1 MGVAAVI
8 LDLDGVLVDSE
19 GAWAAVRKEIALQ
32 HGGRWPAGSERAMM
46 GMSSTEWST
55 YMRDELG
62 VAMEPQEMM
71 KLWLAPGVEGFGTLY
86 ETFMRMAG
94 AKRE

>member
-1 MGVAAVI
+1 MAAN
-8 LDLDGVLVDSE
+8 L
-19 GAWAAVRKEIALQ
+19 R
-32 HGGRWPAGSERAMM
+32 
-46 GMSSTEWST
+46 
-55 YMRDELG
+55 
-62 VAMEPQEMM
+62 AMEPQEMM